1 MLSENTKFWNMQ
13 HLHWFKV
20 IAICVVICAYNSLSA
35 QEHRP
40 NDDARKFHFGVTVA
54 PNFAKAKVV
63 LAKDFYQRDSVRS
76 IVTEGFFGLNFG
88 GIADYRIGKF
98 FTVRYLP
105 QIEFSQR
112 NFTFNF
118 SDRQQTAK
126 TETVSLNQCLLL
138 KHHSTRHKNHRL
150 YVIGGIRYSHDF
162 QSNQNTIRSPNQPM
176 IAFKA
181 NSLYY
186 EMGVGYDHFGL
197 WSLISTEIKMS
208 NSIGNIISTDPYIY
222 SSSISRIQARL
233 FQISF
238 HFHN

>member
-1 MLSENTKFWNMQ
+1 MQ
-13 HLHWFKV
+13 HLHWGKKIIAFV
-20 IAICVVICAYNSLSA
+20 IGLTSLSLSA

-40 NDDARKFHFGVTVA
+40 NDDARKWHFGISVA
-54 PNFAKAKVV
+54 PNYAKAKVV

-76 IVTEGFFGLNFG
+76 IGTQGFSGLNFG
-88 GIADYRIGKF
+88 GIVDYRIGKY

-112 NFTFNF
+112 NFTFTF

-138 KHHSTRHKNHRL
+138 KHHSTRHRNHRF
-150 YVIGGIRYSHDF
+150 YVLGGVRYSHDF
-162 QSNQNTIRSPNQPM
+162 QSNENTVRSPNLPM
-176 IAFKA
+176 VAFKA
-181 NSLYY
+181 NTFYY
-186 EMGVGYDHFGL
+186 EMGFGYDHYGL

-208 NSIGNIISTDPYIY
+208 NSFGNMLSTDPYIY

>member
-1 MLSENTKFWNMQ
+1 MQ
-13 HLHWFKV
+13 YLHGSKKII
-20 IAICVVICAYNSLSA
+20 IAIVGLLTLELTA

-40 NDDARKFHFGVTVA
+40 NDDARKFHFGISVA
-54 PNFAKAKVV
+54 PNYAKAKVT

-76 IVTEGFFGLNFG
+76 IGVQGFSGLNFG
-88 GIADYRIGKF
+88 GIVDYRIGKY
-98 FTVRYLP
+98 FTLRYLP

-126 TETVSLNQCLLL
+126 TETVSLNQCFLV
-138 KHHSTRHKNHRL
+138 KHHSTRHRNHRF
-150 YVIGGIRYSHDF
+150 YVLGGVRYSHDF
-162 QSNQNTIRSPNQPM
+162 QSNENTIRSPNLPM
-176 IAFKA
+176 VAFKA
-181 NSLYY
+181 NALYY
-186 EMGVGYDHFGL
+186 EMGFGYDHYGL

-208 NSIGNIISTDPYIY
+208 NSLGNMLSSDPYIY

>member
-1 MLSENTKFWNMQ
+1 MQ
-13 HLHWFKV
+13 YLHGNKKIIF
-20 IAICVVICAYNSLSA
+20 AIVCFLTLEVSA

-40 NDDARKFHFGVTVA
+40 NDDARKFHFGISVA
-54 PNFAKAKVV
+54 PNFAKAKVT

-76 IVTEGFFGLNFG
+76 IGVQGFSGLNFG
-88 GIADYRIGKF
+88 GIVDYRIGKY
-98 FTVRYLP
+98 FTLRYLP

-126 TETVSLNQCLLL
+126 TETVSLNQCFLV
-138 KHHSTRHKNHRL
+138 KHHSTRHRNHRF
-150 YVIGGIRYSHDF
+150 YVLGGVRYSHDF
-162 QSNQNTIRSPNQPM
+162 QSNENTIRSPNLP
-176 IAFKA
+176 IVAFKA

-186 EMGVGYDHFGL
+186 EMGFGYDHYGL

-208 NSIGNIISTDPYIY
+208 NSLGNMLSTDPYIY

>member
-1 MLSENTKFWNMQ
+1 MTLE
-13 HLHWFKV
+13 L
-20 IAICVVICAYNSLSA
+20 AA

-40 NDDARKFHFGVTVA
+40 NDDARKFHFGISVA
-54 PNFAKAKVV
+54 PNFAKAKVT

-76 IVTEGFFGLNFG
+76 IGVQGFTGLNFG
-88 GIADYRIGKF
+88 GIVDYRIGKY
-98 FTVRYLP
+98 FTLRYLP

-112 NFTFNF
+112 NFTFTF

-126 TETVSLNQCLLL
+126 TETVSLNQCFLV
-138 KHHSTRHKNHRL
+138 KHHSTRHRNHRF
-150 YVIGGIRYSHDF
+150 YVLGGVRYSHDF
-162 QSNQNTIRSPNQPM
+162 QSNENTIRSPNLPM
-176 IAFKA
+176 VAFKA

-186 EMGVGYDHFGL
+186 EMGFGYDHYGL

-208 NSIGNIISTDPYIY
+208 NSLGNMLSSDPYIY